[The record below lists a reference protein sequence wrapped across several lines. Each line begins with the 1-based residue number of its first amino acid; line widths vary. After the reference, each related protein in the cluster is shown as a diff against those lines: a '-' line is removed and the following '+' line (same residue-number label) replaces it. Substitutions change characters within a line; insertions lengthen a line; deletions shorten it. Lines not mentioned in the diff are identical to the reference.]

1 MGGMRAIGR
10 GRGTPAQQSW
20 QWCAVAAVIALLAL
34 PLLLTLP
41 ASAGDLNDRL
51 VTDLGDGRLDNCD
64 FVGAALVASGV
75 SDECEL
81 AGWLAAYDD
90 RRQAVLDSLADYAPE
105 LRLLALHQGLHEHVL
120 TGRYETAASDL
131 RQTIADGRF
140 NCLSAVALYVDLC
153 DAAEL
158 PVQIWLSRGHVFVR
172 AATDNGLIDIEPA
185 TPEWTDR
192 LVMRRRGVRQISP
205 VELLGKFY
213 YNRGVELLKDRQFV
227 EGIELVETSLQLDAA
242 DRDARANLVAGLNNW
257 AVDLL
262 KSGSYEQAALRIGQG
277 LAIDPGFAPLV
288 ANRQFL
294 RTVGQASGLP

>member
-1 MGGMRAIGR
+1 M
-10 GRGTPAQQSW
+10 
-20 QWCAVAAVIALLAL
+20 
-34 PLLLTLP
+34 
-41 ASAGDLNDRL
+41 
-51 VTDLGDGRLDNCD
+51 
-64 FVGAALVASGV
+64 
-75 SDECEL
+75 
-81 AGWLAAYDD
+81 
-90 RRQAVLDSLADYAPE
+90 
-105 LRLLALHQGLHEHVL
+105 
-120 TGRYETAASDL
+120 
-131 RQTIADGRF
+131 ADGRF

-213 YNRGVELLKDRQFV
+213 YNRGVELLQDRQFA
-227 EGIELVETSLQLDAA
+227 EGAELLEISLQLDAA

-257 AVDLL
+257 AVDHA
-262 KSGSYEQAALRIGQG
+262 SSEQLRASRVAIGQG
-277 LAIDPGFAPLV
+277 LAIDPVFAPLV

-294 RTVGQASGLP
+294 RTAGQASRPAMIG